1 MGIQIS
7 PFGNSQFLAPNG
19 APAVGYQLF
28 VYAGRSTNKV
38 KVYTDPDGLGEHT
51 NPIIL
56 DVNGF
61 TPFPIYL
68 DTTKTYKFVLAFGE
82 DLDPPTLPLYV
93 VDQVTVGADD
103 VGTTL
108 AEWTTGTTPTY
119 VGATQFSI
127 VGDQRSVYH
136 VGRRIK
142 ATLAS
147 GSLLGIITANP
158 FTTVTTVTVQLDSGS
173 LDNTLSSIAY
183 SFLSAD
189 GSAWPGGR
197 SSGKD
202 TVFLGSVSIPLLSA
216 FNLIPAGLVVGFAG
230 NTKPPAGYL
239 VCNGQAVSRTGFP
252 NLYTAISTTFGVGDG
267 VNTFN
272 VPNITPI
279 NANILYCIR
288 YA

>member
-1 MGIQIS
+1 MGIQIA
-7 PFGNSQFLAPNG
+7 PWGNHQFVTNGG
-19 APAVGYQLF
+19 APAAGYQLF
-28 VYAGRSTNKV
+28 VYNGRSIEKV
-38 KVYTDPDGLGEHT
+38 TVYTDVDGVGEHT
-51 NPIIL
+51 NPIII
-56 DVNGF
+56 DTNGF
-61 TPFPIYL
+61 TPLPIYI
-68 DTTKTYKFVLAFGE
+68 DSTRAYKFVLAFGE
-82 DLDPPTLPLYV
+82 DADPPTMPLYV
-93 VDQVTVGADD
+93 VDQVTVGTDE

-108 AEWTTGTTPTY
+108 AEWTLGTTPTY

-127 VGDQRSVYH
+127 VGDQRSLYH
-136 VGRRIK
+136 VGRRMK
-142 ATLAS
+142 LTLAS
-147 GSLLGIITANP
+147 GPLFGIITANA
-158 FTTVTTVTVQLDSGS
+158 FTSVTTVTVALDSGS
-173 LDNTLSSIAY
+173 LDGTLSAVAY

-197 SSGKD
+197 SSGIS

-216 FNLIPAGLVVGFAG
+216 FNLLPAGLVFAFSG

-252 NLYTAISTTFGVGDG
+252 ALYASISTTFGVGDG

-272 VPNITPI
+272 VPNITAI